1 MNYEIISISEVKAMV
16 ALDYSKPTER
26 DIQQSYI
33 MLNIWAN
40 MFAEYNESY
49 SFQLCYLLKTKGL
62 SHTICLANDAA
73 TCIILDQHNSSLT
86 VFSSLIREV
95 TDQLSMCR
103 ILELLRFPK
112 RFAYLDNGSLAQETY
127 NKFWDNNKRI
137 KIFDRSSI
145 PYWLQRRIRYYSN
158 RLFGNWKKYRTNTFR
173 IPSGAVY
180 SMNAKTAV
188 NKLIDAYRD
197 GIQWYEK
204 LPLVTKIAP
213 RSQRYAKRWIRDSLR
228 TWRTNTNQYLWKQ
241 EVTRPDNRNRLVDV
255 PKSSTSRRII
265 GVEQTER
272 QLLLGQIEDALR
284 KCIDLSK
291 GRTKA
296 SGRVVLTNQDRNRDM
311 ARVGSTN
318 RSLCTIDFS
327 AASDSISANF
337 LSLIIPNDLYNEIM
351 ELRAWETDFNDTTR
365 FLNVMVTMGTRV
377 TFPLESGGFWILML
391 VTHDILNG
399 YGVKT
404 NLDDYSVY
412 GDDCIV
418 PYAAYDT
425 FIDLATLCGFLPN
438 QEKSFKDCNY
448 RESCGV
454 ECYYGYDLTSHYWPR
469 GGIDP
474 TSADE
479 TELISLIELQHRIS
493 QHYRASAFLES
504 YILSKKPG
512 VAYTQVGHDSY
523 SLWREFPVLDEKTV
537 VPGRLVAKGQPQCA
551 GTATA
556 LRVTR
561 AKTVYSNYKV
571 TDLEYDVASL
581 MAYHH
586 FLEYGPQYEDPL
598 SELLGVSSRIDINQY
613 LRIATTKLKNYYEIE

>member
-1 MNYEIISISEVKAMV
+1 MNYEIISISEVKAIV
-16 ALDYSKPTER
+16 AIDYSKPTTR
-26 DIQQSYI
+26 DIQQAYI
-33 MLNIWAN
+33 MLNIWTN
-40 MFAEYNESY
+40 MFAEYRESY
-49 SFQLCYLLKTKGL
+49 SFQLVYLLKTKGL
-62 SHTICLANDAA
+62 SQSICLANDAA
-73 TCIILDQHNSSLT
+73 TCIIADCHNSSLT

-112 RFAYLDNGSLAQETY
+112 RFAYLDNESLAQKTY
-127 NKFWDNNKRI
+127 KCFWDNNKRI
-137 KIFDRSSI
+137 KAFDRSTI
-145 PYWLQRRIRYYSN
+145 PYWLQQRLRYYGNS
-158 RLFGNWKKYRTNTFR
+158 LFGCWKKYRTNTFR
-173 IPSGAVY
+173 IPSGAVFD
-180 SMNAKTAV
+180 SNAKTPVA
-188 NKLIDAYRD
+188 KLIDAYCD
-197 GIQWYEK
+197 GLHWYDN
-204 LPLVTKIAP
+204 LPVIRNTAP
-213 RSQRYAKRWIRDSLR
+213 RSQRYAKRWVRDGFR
-228 TWRTNTNQYLWKQ
+228 TWKAKTSDYMWKQ
-241 EVTRPDNRNRLVDV
+241 EVTRPRNRNRLVDV

-284 KCIDLSK
+284 LCIDNSK
-291 GRTKA
+291 GRYRA
-296 SGRVVLTNQDRNRDM
+296 SGRVVLNNQNRNRDM
-311 ARVGSTN
+311 ARIGSTD

-337 LSLIIPNDLYNEIM
+337 LSLIVPPDLYNQIM
-351 ELRAWETDFNDTTR
+351 ELRAWEADFNGDIR
-365 FLNVMVTMGTRV
+365 FLNIMVTMGTRV

-391 VTHDILNG
+391 VTHDILNRFG
-399 YGVKT
+399 IKT

-438 QEKSFKDCNY
+438 MEKSFKDCNY

-523 SLWREFPVLDEKTV
+523 SLWREFPVLDERTV
-537 VPGRLVAKGQPQCA
+537 VPGRLVPKEQPQCA
-551 GTATA
+551 GTANA

-561 AKTVYSNYKV
+561 AKTVYTNYKV
-571 TDLEYDVASL
+571 TDLEREIASL
-581 MAYHH
+581 MAYYH
-586 FLEYGPQYEDPL
+586 FLEYGPQFEDPL
-598 SELLGVSSRIDINQY
+598 LELLGVSSSIDINQY
-613 LRIATTKLKNYYEIE
+613 LREASTKLKSYYEID